1 MDWLIRN
8 NQGTL
13 LEAGMGKF
21 EGRSTVMESELSSL
35 IWSMQA
41 CSSLG
46 YRNVIFEGD
55 NLSILKYIKGE
66 AYSFRCQHLVNS
78 IIAWKSRFLS
88 TSYVHVHRQ
97 HNGCADL
104 LAKKSIISPT
114 DWCLFQ
120 SCPGFLYNNICAE
133 NN

>member
-21 EGRSTVMESELSSL
+21 EGRSTVIESELSVL

-46 YRNVIFEGD
+46 YRKVIFEGD
-55 NLSILKYIKGE
+55 NLSTLKYIKEE
-66 AYSFRCQHLVNS
+66 AYSFHCQLGHCMEVS
-78 IIAWKSRFLS
+78 ISLNI
-88 TSYVHVHRQ
+88 
-97 HNGCADL
+97 
-104 LAKKSIISPT
+104 
-114 DWCLFQ
+114 
-120 SCPGFLYNNICAE
+120 ICAYSSSK
-133 NN
+133 